1 MQFQTSVLSA
11 ASSVLAV
18 ALAGCTTYPAEDAIF
33 GKPQRLMDMALS
45 GQLNPNVRLR
55 ASNIPGDSQNTI
67 TPLCALAQSMISAPA
82 VDALLRQG
90 ADVNMPCRASETQ
103 LPLDLVMSQAH
114 YRGSV
119 TLDNR
124 PTHVPTFL
132 AYAEKFVSRGGRS
145 EKGALSFDQ
154 VKMRLASE
162 IARSNSLHPEVVSNF
177 SKSPSQATA
186 YLARMAEGVT
196 YAAPPA
202 PPAPPAPAPSVAAQR
217 PAPTAP
223 RAPTSDLPSSGAGQR
238 AHAVIMLA
246 VGGVDTPRK
255 VTTRLNAADKG
266 AVSICGRKFLMA
278 GVAEDGVRSFTCDG
292 SGVMGGGTYIDGQ
305 RTGELQWGY
314 SIDTDGQSLKIKSY
328 QAWGENYFPDAQEPA
343 TLIYYRF
350 TSGPLAGRSY
360 GTIVGKVPGRDMLYL
375 SSNYF
380 TR

>member
-1 MQFQTSVLSA
+1 MQFQTRVRRAALGALA
-11 ASSVLAV
+11 AS
-18 ALAGCTTYPAEDAIF
+18 LAGCASYPAEDAIF

-45 GQLNPNVRLR
+45 GQLNPNERLR
-55 ASNIPGDSQNTI
+55 ASNLPGDSQNTI

-90 ADVNMPCRASETQ
+90 ADVNMPCRASESTM
-103 LPLDLVMSQAH
+103 PLDVVMTEAH

-119 TLDNR
+119 TLTNR
-124 PTHVPTFL
+124 PTHVPTFVG
-132 AYAEKFVSRGGRS
+132 YAEKFIARGGRS
-145 EKGALSFDQ
+145 QSGALSFDQ
-154 VKMRLASE
+154 VKMRLASN
-162 IARSNSLHPEVVSNF
+162 IASSNSLHPEVVSNF

-202 PPAPPAPAPSVAAQR
+202 PPAPPPTQAPSVATQR
-217 PAPTAP
+217 PAPKP
-223 RAPTSDLPSSGAGQR
+223 PTSAATSSGPGKR

-246 VGGVDTPRK
+246 VGGVDKPRK
-255 VTTRLNAADKG
+255 VTTRLTDGDRG
-266 AVSICGRKFLMA
+266 AVSICGRRFLMA

-292 SGVMGGGTYIDGQ
+292 SGGMGGGTYIDGQ
-305 RTGELQWGY
+305 RTGELEWGY
-314 SIDTDGQSLKIKSY
+314 SIDTDDKSLKIKSY
-328 QAWGENYFPDAQEPA
+328 QAWGENYFPDAQETA

-350 TSGPLAGRSY
+350 TTGPLAGRSY

-380 TR
+380 SR

>member
-1 MQFQTSVLSA
+1 MQFQTRALSA
-11 ASSVLAV
+11 ALGALA
-18 ALAGCTTYPAEDAIF
+18 ASLAGCASYPAEDAIF

-45 GQLNPNVRLR
+45 GQLNPNERLR
-55 ASNIPGDSQNTI
+55 ASNLPGDSQNTI

-90 ADVNMPCRASETQ
+90 ADVNMPCRTSETTM
-103 LPLDLVMSQAH
+103 PLDVVMTEAH

-119 TLDNR
+119 TLKNR
-124 PTHVPTFL
+124 PTHVPTFV
-132 AYAEKFVSRGGRS
+132 AYVEKFIARGGRS

-154 VKMRLASE
+154 VKMRVASD

-177 SKSPSQATA
+177 SNSPSQATA

-202 PPAPPAPAPSVAAQR
+202 PPAPPPPAPSVAAQR
-217 PAPTAP
+217 PAPK
-223 RAPTSDLPSSGAGQR
+223 PTTPAASSSGSGKR
-238 AHAVIMLA
+238 AHAVILIS

-255 VTTRLNAADKG
+255 VTTRLTDGDRG
-266 AVSICGRKFLMA
+266 AVSICDRKFLMA
-278 GVAEDGVRSFTCDG
+278 GIALDGVREFTCDG

-305 RTGELQWGY
+305 RTGELEWGY
-314 SIDTDGQSLKIKSY
+314 SIDTDDQSLKIKTY
-328 QAWGENYFPDAQEPA
+328 QAWGEPYFPAAQETA

-350 TSGPLAGRSY
+350 TTGPLAGRSF

-380 TR
+380 SR